1 MHISDLPLFSPLLS
15 GLNVNICT
23 VSERH
28 RWAGRLCWKS
38 SIQMIYLI
46 TIMDYACYFDDIIME
61 SERERGLG
69 SLVLIELSHLGLHYL
84 IFITEKSNHF
94 TKKTFNFWSHSISS
108 DIFLSFFFLSL
119 FVKPYLLIVKFQ
131 QSCGSFQFFQI
142 KIKPEQHNYSTS
154 AIIIHAFGPFSCCL
168 HW

>member
-1 MHISDLPLFSPLLS
+1 MLTSAQWARATDELEDCAESLPFRWYNELCMLFRWHYN
-15 GLNVNICT
+15 GVWKG
-23 VSERH
+23 ER
-28 RWAGRLCWKS
+28 
-38 SIQMIYLI
+38 
-46 TIMDYACYFDDIIME
+46 
-61 SERERGLG
+61 
-69 SLVLIELSHLGLHYL
+69 LGLFGVDRAESLRPTLLDFHHRKKATTSRKRPL
-84 IFITEKSNHF
+84 IFEATQLAV
-94 TKKTFNFWSHSISS
+94 
-108 DIFLSFFFLSL
+108 IFFFFLFFLSL